1 MEQHKRILGILY
13 IVSAT
18 LNCVVLILVTAFI
31 SFLLSF
37 IVQEAEVKEIALL
50 EWLIPFIQVIAIC
63 GIVFFAIPSLI
74 AGAGLLL
81 GKSWALTLA
90 LVMGCFKLFSFPFG
104 TALGIYTIWVYAEN
118 HRQQQATPQS

>member
-18 LNCVVLILVTAFI
+18 INCVVLILVTAFI

>member
-13 IVSAT
+13 IVTAT

-63 GIVFFAIPSLI
+63 AIVFFAIPSMI

-81 GKSWALTLA
+81 RKSWALTLA

>member
-13 IVSAT
+13 IVTAT

-63 GIVFFAIPSLI
+63 GIVFFAIPSMI

>member
-13 IVSAT
+13 IVTAT

-50 EWLIPFIQVIAIC
+50 QWLIPFIQVIAIC
-63 GIVFFAIPSLI
+63 GIVFFAIPSMI

>member
-13 IVSAT
+13 IVTAT
-18 LNCVVLILVTAFI
+18 LNCLVLIFVTAFI

-37 IVQEAEVKEIALL
+37 IVQEAEVKEMALL
-50 EWLIPFIQVIAIC
+50 EWIIPFVQVIAIC
-63 GIVFFAIPSLI
+63 GIIFFAIPSII

-81 GKSWALTLA
+81 HKSWALTLA

-118 HRQQQATPQS
+118 HRQQQATTPA

>member
-13 IVSAT
+13 IVTAT

-63 GIVFFAIPSLI
+63 GIVFFAIPSMI

-118 HRQQQATPQS
+118 HRQQQATPHS

>member
-13 IVSAT
+13 IVTAT
-18 LNCVVLILVTAFI
+18 LNCVVLILVTTFI

-37 IVQEAEVKEIALL
+37 IVQEAEVKEMALL

-63 GIVFFAIPSLI
+63 AIVFFSIPSMI
-74 AGAGLLL
+74 AGAGLLMR
-81 GKSWALTLA
+81 KSWALTLA

-118 HRQQQATPQS
+118 HRQQQATTQS

>member
-13 IVSAT
+13 IVTAT

-63 GIVFFAIPSLI
+63 GIVFFAIPSMI

-118 HRQQQATPQS
+118 HRQQQATLQS